1 MKKFVAF
8 LFGISALC
16 AYAQVPSPHFL
27 QVSNASLL
35 ELALT
40 PIDLSGRPF
49 PVTLS
54 IGTHSF
60 EYSMVVAELFCSN
73 DCPSKTK
80 RVIHY
85 EFWAGDEKSCR
96 SIEGEIKAVSIP
108 KYNGIEMQK
117 YCFPKIIIDNW
128 DNYEK
133 CSEMGNIE
141 QCKELK
147 AFATQ

>member
-8 LFGISALC
+8 LFGITVFC
-16 AYAQVPSPHFL
+16 AYAQVPSPHFPL
-27 QVSNASLL
+27 ENNTSLL

-49 PVTLS
+49 PVTLLM
-54 IGTHSF
+54 GTHPF

-85 EFWAGDEKSCR
+85 EFGDGDEKSCR
-96 SIEGEIKAVSIP
+96 SIKGEIKAVSIP
-108 KYNGIEMQK
+108 KYNGTEMQK
-117 YCFPKIIIDNW
+117 YCFPKIIIDHW

-141 QCKELK
+141 QCKALK